1 MKFYRSVLVT
11 VLALTTALLINAAL
25 PVALALAAPPASLSI
40 EQVQR
45 ATSQLQELRDRL
57 PEVDA
62 AITAQNWN
70 DVRTLIHGPLGELRA
85 RMLRLTE
92 TLPAA
97 DQRRAR
103 KTVKSIYAHLN
114 NLDVAARTKKA
125 KIAAREYQAVINDLD
140 ALILLSPV
148 S

>member
-1 MKFYRSVLVT
+1 MKFYRSVLAA
-11 VLALTTALLINAAL
+11 VLALTTALLIHVAL
-25 PVALALAAPPASLSI
+25 PVASALAAPPTSPSI

-45 ATSQLQELRDRL
+45 ATSQLQELRDRF
-57 PEVDA
+57 PEVGA
-62 AITAQNWN
+62 AISAQNWN

-103 KTVKSIYAHLN
+103 KAVNSVNDHLN
-114 NLDVAARTKKA
+114 HLDVAARTKNVKV
-125 KIAAREYQAVINDLD
+125 AAREYQSTINDLD
-140 ALILLSPV
+140 GLLLLSPV